1 MRRIARAAAASLFA
15 LLCLTRFAAADRAQA
30 ESAVLDG
37 DRKLQARDMQGA
49 IDAYT
54 RAIEADPA
62 WGTAW
67 GKRGYVKR
75 IWTKFDASLEDLGQA
90 IALEPGVTTWRL
102 ERAQAFLNLDRSQ
115 EAVEEGEALVKMAP
129 QDPANTTML
138 GWALVH
144 AGDVDRGLELQTKAL
159 EMSGGNA
166 QMRIRSDGFE
176 LKGDWKMM
184 VEEMEKA
191 LAGGRTDLGAYLNRV
206 IGHTNLG
213 EYDKAAAVIT
223 ELEAKSRGTIIYMA
237 RVYLYST
244 PTAGAHFNAAKA
256 LADAEQAA
264 AGTTQSGVLTIHARA
279 LFHTGSADRCLDLLS
294 TKGRRTN
301 FQTLFWLGAAHWKL
315 GQFAEAKAV
324 LQDARRLNPYILK
337 HAEKIEGFS
346 AFVAAIDK
354 DLAGEVGQPADRGRL
369 GFELATH
376 LMTVAE
382 IEALVRRYRFARAAG
397 EYEKLLPSLKSAVRR
412 GEVETRLPEVKG
424 MAGAH
429 AKLIAAVTRSQGKL
443 KTKVGKMDL
452 TLVKADESS
461 FNFTIAGGEG
471 KFPWAYLDTAIY
483 CELANAQDL
492 KPDEVFGLGCLA
504 WDAGLRPEAMKLF
517 EEAVKKQAPLKK
529 NLSAF
534 VSRKRGVP
542 APDAG
547 FVNFRGAY
555 VTPEE
560 KANLEKGLVQF
571 QGQWVTAKDKEQLAK
586 GNIQVGGKWVSG
598 EEADLLKRGF
608 RRYKDKWMSREDY
621 EAIRGGWEEAYTEQT
636 AHYLIKTNESEAF
649 AKDLAG
655 LIEVAYAE
663 YKAYY
668 GGEEPKLAG
677 KEKMTLYAYK
687 SYEDYRK
694 YCVETKAEDHL
705 NAAGFAR
712 SDSLVVVGWNKT
724 NNRQQFL
731 QTMVHEAAHMY
742 FFQVA
747 KSARPPS
754 WYAEA
759 MATYFEGFNWDGKAY
774 KFNFVS
780 ESRLPFVRDAMK
792 GKRHIPMAD
801 MLAGDALA
809 LINSDSQKA
818 LLFYAQCW
826 ALNYYLCQTENKEYR
841 AAYAEYRKGVASGA
855 GKTLMEYFPDAARL
869 EADWVRFVSGL

>member
-1 MRRIARAAAASLFA
+1 MRLFARAVALLFA
-15 LLCLTRFAAADRAQA
+15 LLAFSLPALADRAQA
-30 ESAVLDG
+30 ESAVSEG

-54 RAIEADPA
+54 RAIQADPA

-67 GKRGYVKR
+67 GKRGYAKR
-75 IWTKFDASLEDLGQA
+75 IWTKTEAALEDLGQA
-90 IALEPGVTTWRL
+90 IALEPAVTNWRL
-102 ERAQAFLNLDRSQ
+102 ERAQAYLMLDRAQ
-115 EAVEEGEALVKMAP
+115 AAIEEGEALIKMNP
-129 QDPANTTML
+129 QDPSNHTML
-138 GWALVH
+138 GWALIH
-144 AGDVDRGLELQTKAL
+144 AGEVDKGLELQTKAL

-166 QMRIRSDGFE
+166 QMRIRADGFE
-176 LKGDWKMM
+176 LKGDWKML

-206 IGHTNLG
+206 VGHTNLG
-213 EYDKAAAVIT
+213 EYDKAAAVIK
-223 ELEAKSRGTIIYMA
+223 ELETKSRGTIIYMA

-244 PTAGAHFNAAKA
+244 PGATGHYDPAKA
-256 LADAEQAA
+256 LADAELAA
-264 AGTTQSGVLTIHARA
+264 SGTTQSGVLTIHARA
-279 LFHTGSADRCLDLLS
+279 LFHTGNPDRCLDLLS

-337 HAEKIEGFS
+337 HAEKIDGFS
-346 AFVAAIDK
+346 GFVSAIDK
-354 DLAGEVGQPADRGRL
+354 DLAGEAGQPADRGRL

-382 IEALVRRYRFARAAG
+382 IEALVRRYRFARAAE

-412 GEVETRLPEVKG
+412 AEVETRLPEVKG

-429 AKLIAAVTRSQGKL
+429 AKLLAAVTRSQGKL
-443 KTKVGKMDL
+443 KTKLGKTEL
-452 TLVKADESS
+452 TLVKADEGS
-461 FNFTIAGGEG
+461 FHFTITGGEG
-471 KFPWAYLDTAIY
+471 KFPWAYLDTVVY
-483 CELANAQDL
+483 CELAGAQDL

-504 WDAGLRPEAMKLF
+504 WDAGLKPEAMVLF
-517 EEAVKKQAPLKK
+517 EQAVKKQAPLKK

-542 APDAG
+542 APDSG
-547 FVNFRGAY
+547 FVVFRGAY

-560 KANLEKGLVQF
+560 KANLEKGLVLF
-571 QGQWVTAKDKEQLAK
+571 QGQWVTVKDKEQLAK
-586 GNIQVGGKWVSG
+586 GNIQVEGKWVPG
-598 EEADLLKRGF
+598 AEAELLKRGF
-608 RRYKDKWMSREDY
+608 HKYKGKWMSREEY
-621 EAIRGGWEEAYTEQT
+621 EAIRGGWEEAFTEQT
-636 AHYLIKTNESEAF
+636 AHYLVKTNESEAF
-649 AKDLAG
+649 AKDLAA
-655 LIEVAYAE
+655 LIEVAYGE

-668 GGEEPKLAG
+668 GGEEPKLSE
-677 KEKMTLYAYK
+677 KEKMTLYAYRT
-687 SYEDYRK
+687 YEDYRK

-731 QTMVHEAAHMY
+731 QTMVHEAAHLY
-742 FFQVA
+742 FFQVSKA
-747 KSARPPS
+747 ASPPS

-792 GKRHIPMAD
+792 GKRHIALKD
-801 MLAGDALA
+801 MLAGDALT

-826 ALNYYLCQTENKEYR
+826 ALNYYLSQTENKEYR

-855 GKTLMEYFPDAARL
+855 AKTLLEYFPDAARL
-869 EADWVRFVSGL
+869 EADWVRFVTGL